1 MRYGYSADRWKA
13 WSVLDLAAI
22 KRPEATTRFR
32 GVWVSDDLCG
42 VCNTCWKKAYSSGS
56 RHTDRMN
63 PPQMTTSAI
72 IIMTMAEVLIL
83 CLLVHVRVR
92 L

>member
-1 MRYGYSADRWKA
+1 MVDGLE
-13 WSVLDLAAI
+13 VLTILDLAVT
-22 KRPEATTRFR
+22 KRPEAGMRFR
-32 GVWVSDDLCG
+32 GVWVSDDLYG
-42 VCNTCWKKAYSSGS
+42 VCNTYFEKAYSSGS

-72 IIMTMAEVLIL
+72 IIMMMAEVLIL
-83 CLLVHVRVR
+83 YLLVHVRVR